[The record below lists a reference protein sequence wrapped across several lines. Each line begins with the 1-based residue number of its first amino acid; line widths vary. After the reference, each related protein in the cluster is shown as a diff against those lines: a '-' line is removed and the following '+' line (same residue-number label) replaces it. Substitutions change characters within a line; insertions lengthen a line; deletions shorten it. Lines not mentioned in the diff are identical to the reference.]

1 MDRTKASKIPI
12 GVAVAGVFL
21 AAMVSRAD
29 AQTLLSP
36 RVEPNSRS
44 SYELVTE
51 TQQTISIGGQTWPTE
66 VMQTMILER
75 STQDREST
83 GELWITFKPLSLKVE
98 IKQGEH
104 DPRVFDWS
112 RESDTVEHPAETPTD
127 PAFATLLTL
136 VRSTWRVRIDEEGEV
151 VGAEGPPLDNAEL
164 DLRVR
169 EALERQL
176 NPERLMEQA
185 QRDLHPFPPRP
196 IVVGDTF
203 STARTW
209 NLTSGDKLE
218 VEERRRYGGTLG
230 QLAERRHRVT
240 WTYANVQFV
249 ADEDEDAENV
259 PQYKSLR
266 IVRGNGEL
274 LFDANEGVVT
284 RESRELVV
292 AGDLL
297 LPLRSG
303 NVSGEVEWQLSER
316 IRLLE
321 HEANDSAGN

>member
-1 MDRTKASKIPI
+1 MDRTKASKIQHR
-12 GVAVAGVFL
+12 VAVAGVFL

-51 TQQTISIGGQTWPTE
+51 TNQTITIGGQTWPTE
-66 VMQTMILER
+66 VVQTMVLER
-75 STQDREST
+75 STQDREPT
-83 GELWITFKPLSLKVE
+83 GELWITFRPLRLKVE
-98 IKQGEH
+98 IKQSELE
-104 DPRVFDWS
+104 PRVFDWS
-112 RESDTVEHPAETPTD
+112 RERDTVENPAETPTD
-127 PAFATLLTL
+127 PAFATLLPL

-151 VGAEGPPLDNAEL
+151 VGAEGPPLENSDL
-164 DLRVR
+164 DPRVR

-209 NLTSGDKLE
+209 NLTSGDKIE

-240 WTYANVQFV
+240 WTYENVQFI
-249 ADEDEDAENV
+249 ADEDDVAETV
-259 PQYKSLR
+259 PQYESLR

-274 LFDANEGVVT
+274 LFDADEGVVT

-292 AGDLL
+292 SGDLL

-303 NVSGEVEWQLSER
+303 NVSGEVEWQLAER
-316 IRLLE
+316 MRLLE
-321 HEANDSAGN
+321 HKADDSAGN